1 MQASNPKVSV
11 TVPVYNTSRYLRKC
25 LDTLAAQTLKDIEV
39 IMVDDGST
47 DDSGLICDQYAQQHT
62 NFKVIHK
69 PNGGLSTARQAGLE
83 AATGEYIIVCDS
95 DDWVEPD
102 MYERLYKAAKESDAD
117 IAMCGFIA
125 EYPDGKSVPTQIL
138 FKSLEWEAYMK
149 ELFGIN
155 YKVSWIRL
163 VRRSLFTTNNISY
176 EPGINMGEDWLILYK
191 LMLTKPKIT
200 QIDAKLYHYRKELG
214 GNSYTNN
221 LNQHHIDQ
229 MKFVAD
235 WIRQHYNKND
245 YPTGFYLMDLDIA
258 FSSLRSNEPDIY
270 YIKEFLR
277 LNMYWGRFFRQPK
290 SLKALVVYSA
300 KIISPSITSWL
311 IKKLYKFVY

>member
-1 MQASNPKVSV
+1 MQTSNPKVSV

-25 LDTLAAQTLKDIEV
+25 LDSLAAQTLKEIEV
-39 IMVDDGST
+39 ILVDDGST
-47 DDSGLICDQYAQQHT
+47 DNSGQICDRYAEQYP

-69 PNGGLSTARQAGLE
+69 SNDGSATARQAGLE
-83 AATGEYIIVCDS
+83 AATGEYVIVCDS

-102 MYERLYKAAKESDAD
+102 MYERLYLAANESNAD

-125 EYPDGKSVPTQIL
+125 EYPDGKSVPTQIW
-138 FKSLEWEAYMK
+138 FKSMEWKAHMD

-163 VRRSLFTTNNISY
+163 IRRSLFTSNNISY

-221 LNQHHIDQ
+221 VNKHHVDQ
-229 MKFVAD
+229 MKFVVD
-235 WIRQHYNKND
+235 WIRQHYNEND
-245 YPTGFYLMDLDIA
+245 FPNGFYLMDLDIA
-258 FSSLRSNEPDIY
+258 FTSLRCNEPDIY
-270 YIKEFLR
+270 YIKDFLR
-277 LNMYWGRFFRQPK
+277 LNMYWERFFRQPK
-290 SLKALVVYSA
+290 SLKALAVYSA
-300 KIISPSITSWL
+300 KIISPRITSWL